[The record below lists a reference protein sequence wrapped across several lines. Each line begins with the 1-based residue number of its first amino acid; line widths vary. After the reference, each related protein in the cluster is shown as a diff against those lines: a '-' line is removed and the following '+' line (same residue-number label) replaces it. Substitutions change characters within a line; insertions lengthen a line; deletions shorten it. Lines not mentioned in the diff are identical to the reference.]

1 MKPLSIVQNLALK
14 YAKYSLNRSLKT
26 QLNLDI
32 LAHST
37 TKIPDPNMNYML
49 YAHIPFCHT
58 FCPYCSFHKYAYDEN
73 IAKEYFKNLRQE
85 MKQIHTLGYKFNSMY
100 VGGGTTLIDED
111 ELIKTLELAK
121 KLFNIDE
128 ISCESD
134 PSHIEPAN
142 LKRFKGLIDRI
153 SIGVQSFNDDI
164 LKRVG
169 RYEKFGSS
177 ANLVKKLKDAVNI
190 LPVTSIDL
198 IFNFP
203 NQTKDMLLNDIN
215 LAKSIE
221 AQQITFYPLMKSN
234 LTKAKI
240 ASSLG
245 NSYKDNEY
253 EFYSIIE
260 ENFKDYHKN
269 NAWSYAKEK
278 TSLNDEYVS
287 SNHEYLG
294 IGSGGFSF
302 LGGELFVNAFN
313 LQKYNEKIQ
322 NGKSSV
328 IARCEFNP
336 KERIKYLFL
345 TEIFSGFIDID
356 KFNQTNNTN
365 LLKTLN
371 LELKLLDIIGAIE
384 IQNNSIKSTQ
394 FGRYLWLSLMKEF
407 YTGMDKVRAIF
418 KDDAKLKNS
427 SKINIMKSEI

>member
-37 TKIPDPNMNYML
+37 TKIPDPNMSYML

-58 FCPYCSFHKYAYDEN
+58 FCPYCSFHKYAYDKN

-134 PSHIEPAN
+134 PSHIEPTN

-177 ANLVKKLKDAVNI
+177 TNLVKKLKDAVNI

-278 TSLNDEYVS
+278 TRLNDEYVS

-322 NGKSSV
+322 NGKSSI
-328 IARCEFNP
+328 IARCEFNL

-365 LLKTLN
+365 LLKILN
-371 LELKLLDIIGAIE
+371 LELKLLDIIGAIK

-427 SKINIMKSEI
+427 SKINIMKS

>member
-32 LAHST
+32 LAHGT
-37 TKIPDPNMNYML
+37 TKIPDPKMSYML

-58 FCPYCSFHKYAYDEN
+58 FCPYCSFHKYAYDKN
-73 IAKEYFKNLRQE
+73 IAKEYFNNLRQE

-177 ANLVKKLKDAVNI
+177 TNLVKKLKDAVNI

-322 NGKSSV
+322 NGKSSI

-427 SKINIMKSEI
+427 SKINIMKS

>member
-37 TKIPDPNMNYML
+37 TKIPDPNMSYML

-58 FCPYCSFHKYAYDEN
+58 FCPYCSFHKYAYDKN
-73 IAKEYFKNLRQE
+73 LAKEYFNNLRQE

-134 PSHIEPAN
+134 PSHIEPTN

-177 ANLVKKLKDAVNI
+177 TNLVKKLKDAVNI

-322 NGKSSV
+322 NGKSSI
-328 IARCEFNP
+328 IARCEFNL

-365 LLKTLN
+365 LLKILN
-371 LELKLLDIIGAIE
+371 LELKLLDIIGAIK

-418 KDDAKLKNS
+418 KNDAKLKNS
-427 SKINIMKSEI
+427 SKINIMKS

>member
-58 FCPYCSFHKYAYDEN
+58 FCPYCSFHKYAYNEN

-85 MKQIHTLGYKFNSMY
+85 MKQIYTLGYKFNSMY

-134 PSHIEPAN
+134 PSHIEPIN

-177 ANLVKKLKDAVNI
+177 TNLVKKLKDAVNI

-302 LGGELFVNAFN
+302 LGGKLFVNAFN

-322 NGKSSV
+322 NGKSSI

-418 KDDAKLKNS
+418 KNDAKLKNS
-427 SKINIMKSEI
+427 SKINIMKS

>member
-37 TKIPDPNMNYML
+37 TKIPDPNMSYML

-58 FCPYCSFHKYAYDEN
+58 FCPYCSFHKYAYDKN

-111 ELIKTLELAK
+111 ELITTLELAK

-134 PSHIEPAN
+134 PSHIEPTN

-177 ANLVKKLKDAVNI
+177 TNLVKKLKDAVNI

-322 NGKSSV
+322 NGKSSI

-427 SKINIMKSEI
+427 SKINIMKS

>member
-58 FCPYCSFHKYAYDEN
+58 FCPYCSFHKYAYDKN
-73 IAKEYFKNLRQE
+73 IAKEYFNNLRQE

-134 PSHIEPAN
+134 PSHIEPTN

-177 ANLVKKLKDAVNI
+177 TNLVKKLKDAVNI

-302 LGGELFVNAFN
+302 LVGELFVNAFK

-322 NGKSSV
+322 NGKSSI
-328 IARCEFNP
+328 IARCEFNL

-365 LLKTLN
+365 LLKILN
-371 LELKLLDIIGAIE
+371 LELKLLDIIGAIK

>member
-37 TKIPDPNMNYML
+37 TKIPDPNMSYML

-58 FCPYCSFHKYAYDEN
+58 FCPYCSFHKYAYDKN

-134 PSHIEPAN
+134 PSHIEPIN

-177 ANLVKKLKDAVNI
+177 TNLVKKLKDAVNI

-245 NSYKDNEY
+245 SSYKDNEY

-322 NGKSSV
+322 NGKSSI
-328 IARCEFNP
+328 IARCEFNL

-418 KDDAKLKNS
+418 KDDTKLKNS
-427 SKINIMKSEI
+427 SKINIMKS

>member
-37 TKIPDPNMNYML
+37 TKIPDPNMSYML

-58 FCPYCSFHKYAYDEN
+58 FCPYCSFHKYAYDKN

-134 PSHIEPAN
+134 PSHIEPIN

-177 ANLVKKLKDAVNI
+177 TKLVKKLKDAVNI

-322 NGKSSV
+322 NGKSSI
-328 IARCEFNP
+328 IARCEFNL

-371 LELKLLDIIGAIE
+371 LELKLLDIIGAIK

-418 KDDAKLKNS
+418 KDDTKLKNS
-427 SKINIMKSEI
+427 SKINIMKS

>member
-37 TKIPDPNMNYML
+37 TKIPDPNMSYML

-58 FCPYCSFHKYAYDEN
+58 FCPYCSFHKYAYDKN

-85 MKQIHTLGYKFNSMY
+85 IKQIHTLGYKFNSMY

-134 PSHIEPAN
+134 PSHIEPTN

-177 ANLVKKLKDAVNI
+177 TNLVKKLKDAVNI

-313 LQKYNEKIQ
+313 LQRYNEKIQ
-322 NGKSSV
+322 NGKSSI

-345 TEIFSGFIDID
+345 TEIFSGFIDIN

-371 LELKLLDIIGAIE
+371 LELKLLDIIGAIK

>member
-37 TKIPDPNMNYML
+37 TKIPDPNMSYML

-58 FCPYCSFHKYAYDEN
+58 FCPYCSFHKYAYDKN

-134 PSHIEPAN
+134 PSHIEPTN

-177 ANLVKKLKDAVNI
+177 TNLVKKLKDAVNI

-221 AQQITFYPLMKSN
+221 AQQIIFYPLMKSN

-245 NSYKDNEY
+245 SSYKDNEY

-328 IARCEFNP
+328 IARCEFNL

-345 TEIFSGFIDID
+345 TEIFSGFIDIN

-427 SKINIMKSEI
+427 SKINIMKS

>member
-37 TKIPDPNMNYML
+37 TKIPDPNMSYML

-58 FCPYCSFHKYAYDEN
+58 FCPYCSFHKYAYDKN

-134 PSHIEPAN
+134 PSHIEPTN

-177 ANLVKKLKDAVNI
+177 TNLVKKLKDAVNI

-322 NGKSSV
+322 NGKSPI
-328 IARCEFNP
+328 IARCEFNL

-427 SKINIMKSEI
+427 SKINIMKS

>member
-37 TKIPDPNMNYML
+37 TKIPDPNMSYML

-58 FCPYCSFHKYAYDEN
+58 FCPYCSFHKYAYDKN
-73 IAKEYFKNLRQE
+73 IAKEYFNNLRQE

-111 ELIKTLELAK
+111 ELITTLELAK

-134 PSHIEPAN
+134 PSHIEPTN

-177 ANLVKKLKDAVNI
+177 TNLVKKLKDAVNI

-322 NGKSSV
+322 NGKSSI

-427 SKINIMKSEI
+427 SKINIMKS

>member
-37 TKIPDPNMNYML
+37 TKIPDPNMSYML

-58 FCPYCSFHKYAYDEN
+58 FCPYCSFHKYAYDKN
-73 IAKEYFKNLRQE
+73 LAKEYFNNLRQE

-134 PSHIEPAN
+134 PSHIEPTN

-177 ANLVKKLKDAVNI
+177 TNLVKKLKDAVNI

-260 ENFKDYHKN
+260 ESFKDHHKN

-322 NGKSSV
+322 NGKSSI
-328 IARCEFNP
+328 IARCEFNL

-365 LLKTLN
+365 LLKILN
-371 LELKLLDIIGAIE
+371 LELKLLDIIGAIK

-427 SKINIMKSEI
+427 SKINIMKS

>member
-37 TKIPDPNMNYML
+37 TKIPDPKMSYML

-58 FCPYCSFHKYAYDEN
+58 FCPYCSFHKYAYDKN
-73 IAKEYFKNLRQE
+73 IAKEYFNNLRQE

-177 ANLVKKLKDAVNI
+177 TNLVKKLKDAVNI

-322 NGKSSV
+322 NGKSSI
-328 IARCEFNP
+328 IARCEFNL

-427 SKINIMKSEI
+427 SKINIMKS

>member
-37 TKIPDPNMNYML
+37 TKIPDPNMSYML

-58 FCPYCSFHKYAYDEN
+58 FCPYCSFHKYAYDKN
-73 IAKEYFKNLRQE
+73 IAKEYFNNLRQE
-85 MKQIHTLGYKFNSMY
+85 MEQIHTLGYKFNSMY

-134 PSHIEPAN
+134 PSHIEPTN

-177 ANLVKKLKDAVNI
+177 TNLVKKLKDAVNI

-253 EFYSIIE
+253 EFYYIIE

-418 KDDAKLKNS
+418 KDDTKLKNS
-427 SKINIMKSEI
+427 SKINIMKS

>member
-37 TKIPDPNMNYML
+37 TKIPDPNINYML

-58 FCPYCSFHKYAYDEN
+58 FCPYCSFHKYAYDKN
-73 IAKEYFKNLRQE
+73 IAKEYFNNLRQE

-134 PSHIEPAN
+134 PSHIEPTN

-177 ANLVKKLKDAVNI
+177 TNLVKKLKDAVNI

-245 NSYKDNEY
+245 NNYKDNEY
-253 EFYSIIE
+253 EDYSIIE

-278 TSLNDEYVS
+278 TNLNDEYVS

-322 NGKSSV
+322 NGKSSI
-328 IARCEFNP
+328 IARCEFNL

-371 LELKLLDIIGAIE
+371 LELKLLDIIGAIK

-427 SKINIMKSEI
+427 SKINIMKS